1 MVGRIIGCGVWMSR
15 VEGLYIYKY
24 IIIYVYL
31 FVFIDWYLFG
41 KGIIY
46 IGIYISKYVYIYIGR
61 YIYLFSVIRC
71 EIFFGVLWCVLKN
84 VKDLVVD

>member
-31 FVFIDWYLFG
+31 FVFIDLLG
-41 KGIIY
+41 KGI
-46 IGIYISKYVYIYIGR
+46 
-61 YIYLFSVIRC
+61 F
-71 EIFFGVLWCVLKN
+71 
-84 VKDLVVD
+84 